1 MQLNRGSDLDHA
13 FAADVLDEFTRIGW
27 LGGRTGIGHG
37 QIATT
42 LTAPAGGAPVIDW
55 REIVAAR
62 REEALQM
69 LLSLPA

>member
-1 MQLNRGSDLDHA
+1 MQLIRGSDLDHA
-13 FAADVLDEFTRIGW
+13 FAADVLDEFTRSGW

-42 LTAPAGGAPVIDW
+42 HRILRWASVVNW
-55 REIVAAR
+55 REIVVSR
-62 REEALQM
+62 RDEALQM

>member
-1 MQLNRGSDLDHA
+1 MQLVRGSDLDHA
-13 FAADVLDEFTRIGW
+13 FAAAVLAEFTRSGW

-42 LTAPAGGAPVIDW
+42 FASDPDGAPVVDW

-62 REEALQM
+62 RAEALETM
-69 LLSLPA
+69 LSLPA